1 MRRSATLL
9 LLVMGACTSAPAIDP
24 APAPASPPVA
34 AATAPSPVVVPP
46 IDVSALQADLTVFAS
61 DAFLG
66 RLAGTPSARRAAE
79 FIAERLTSA
88 GLEPAGD
95 SGFFQRVPLSRQVF
109 APTTK
114 FLVTSRGRAT
124 ELKAGVD
131 IVPLLR
137 LGEGVPLPK
146 LSAEGEIVFAGYAL
160 QSPQLGRDDLGTID
174 LAGKVVV
181 FVGGAPA
188 NVDSATRARLE
199 APEQLGQRMGA
210 ILMRGPAAV
219 VIVAAGKLENDFNA
233 LASEVLHGSLE
244 LGTGEPDQD
253 RVLPM
258 VMFARARAGSPLLPS
273 AWPSDDKAQPL
284 GRRLTAKISLGRA
297 EVASYNVVAILR
309 GRDPALSNT
318 YVALGAH
325 LDHIGVQP
333 ATRGDSIANGADDDG
348 SGSMALVSIARALAA
363 GPDRPRRSLLFV
375 WHTGEE
381 AGMLGSEWFLSHPPR
396 AAEPIVVDSI
406 VAQLNADMI
415 GRNAP
420 DSIML
425 VGPRAAPNGQSRVL
439 GAVVDSVNAAL
450 ARPFG
455 INREWDSPNHPEQI
469 YFRSDHYS
477 YAKRGIP
484 IVFYTTGL
492 HEDYHKVSDE
502 VSKIDFDKLARVSD
516 FIMRSALAVANR
528 TERPRTSR

>member
-1 MRRSATLL
+1 MRRFATLL
-9 LLVMGACTSAPAIDP
+9 FLVMGACSGPPAIDP
-24 APAPASPPVA
+24 APAPAPPV
-34 AATAPSPVVVPP
+34 TAPNAPPAVAVPR
-46 IDVSALQADLTVFAS
+46 IDVSALQADLSVFAS

-95 SGFFQRVPLSRQVF
+95 SGFFQRVPLSRQQF
-109 APTTK
+109 GSTTK

-124 ELKAGVD
+124 ELKIGQDV
-131 IVPLLR
+131 VPLLEISGYHTQ
-137 LGEGVPLPK
+137 LQ
-146 LSAEGEIVFAGYAL
+146 ADADIVFAGYGL
-160 QSPQLGRDDLGTID
+160 QSPQLNRDDLSGD
-174 LAGKVVV
+174 LRGKAVV
-181 FVGGAPA
+181 FVSGPPA
-188 NVDSATRARLE
+188 NADSATRAALDT
-199 APEQLGQRMGA
+199 PEQLSERMAAVLGRGA
-210 ILMRGPAAV
+210 SAV
-219 VIVAAGKLENDFNA
+219 VIVATGKLEEVFEG
-233 LASEVLHGSLE
+233 LASQATSGALE
-244 LGTGEPDQD
+244 LATSAQD
-253 RVLPM
+253 PTRQLPM
-258 VMFARARAGSPLLPS
+258 VLLVRARPGSPFLPTR
-273 AWPSDDKAQPL
+273 WPADDKAQNL
-284 GRRLTAKISLGRA
+284 GRHLTAKITLGRD
-297 EVASYNVVAILR
+297 EIASYNVVAILR
-309 GRDPALSNT
+309 GRDPALSRT

-325 LDHIGVQP
+325 LDHIGVQAP
-333 ATRGDSIANGADDDG
+333 IRGDSIANGADDDG

-363 GPDRPRRSLLFV
+363 APERPRRSLLFV

-396 AAEPIVVDSI
+396 GTDSIVVDSI

-439 GAVVDSVNAAL
+439 GAVVDSVNTTL
-450 ARPFG
+450 ARPFT
-455 INREWDSPNHPEQI
+455 INREWDSPTHPEQI
-469 YFRSDHYS
+469 YYRSDHYS

-492 HEDYHKVSDE
+492 HDDYHKVSDE

-528 TERPRTSR
+528 SERPRTGR

>member
-1 MRRSATLL
+1 MRRFATLL
-9 LLVMGACTSAPAIDP
+9 FLALGACAQAPVIDP
-24 APAPASPPVA
+24 APAPAPVA
-34 AATAPSPVVVPP
+34 PTPAPRSAVAPP
-46 IDVSALQADLTVFAS
+46 IDVSALRADLTVFAS

-79 FIAERLTSA
+79 FIAERLTGTA
-88 GLEPAGD
+88 IEPAGD

-124 ELKAGVD
+124 ELKVGED

-146 LSAEGEIVFAGYAL
+146 LSADGEIVFAGYAMN
-160 QSPQLGRDDLGTID
+160 SPQLGRDDLGTVD

-181 FVGGAPA
+181 FVGGAPP

-210 ILMRGPAAV
+210 ILMRAPAAV
-219 VIVAAGKLENDFNA
+219 VILASGKLESDFNA

-244 LGTGEPDQD
+244 LAANEEEPE

-258 VMFARARAGSPLLPS
+258 VMFARPRAGSPLLP
-273 AWPSDDKAQPL
+273 AGWPADDKPQAL
-284 GRRLTAKISLGRA
+284 GRHLTAKITLGRA
-297 EVASYNVVAILR
+297 QAASYNVVAILR
-309 GRDPALSNT
+309 GSDPALSRS

-325 LDHIGVQP
+325 LDHIGVQSP
-333 ATRGDSIANGADDDG
+333 VKGDSIANGADDDG
-348 SGSMALVSIARALAA
+348 SGSMALVAVARALAA
-363 GPDRPRRSLLFV
+363 SPERPRRSVLFV

-381 AGMLGSEWFLSHPPR
+381 AGMLGSEWFVTHPTVPL
-396 AAEPIVVDSI
+396 DSI

-420 DSIML
+420 DSLML

-450 ARPFG
+450 ARPFN
-455 INREWDSPNHPEQI
+455 INREWDAPDHPEQI
-469 YFRSDHYS
+469 YLRSDHYS

-492 HEDYHKVSDE
+492 HDDYHKVSDE
-502 VSKIDFDKLARVSD
+502 VSKIDFDKLSRVSD
-516 FIMRSALAVANR
+516 LIMRSALAVANR
-528 TERPRTSR
+528 TDRPRPSR

>member
-1 MRRSATLL
+1 MRRAATLL
-9 LLVMGACTSAPAIDP
+9 FLALGACSQTPAVEP
-24 APAPASPPVA
+24 APTP
-34 AATAPSPVVVPP
+34 AATAPAPRAAVVPA
-46 IDVSALQADLTVFAS
+46 IDVSALRADLTVFAS
-61 DAFLG
+61 DAFQG
-66 RLAGTPSARRAAE
+66 RLAGTPSAQRAAE
-79 FIAERLTSA
+79 FIAERLTAA

-114 FLVTSRGRAT
+114 FLVTSRGRAS
-124 ELKAGVD
+124 ELKLGDD

-146 LSAEGEIVFAGYAL
+146 LSAEGEIVFAGYAMT
-160 QSPQLGRDDLGTID
+160 SPQLGRNDLGNLD

-181 FVGGAPA
+181 FVGGAPPNA
-188 NVDSATRARLE
+188 DSATRARLE

-210 ILMRGPAAV
+210 ILMRGPAAI
-219 VIVAAGKLENDFNA
+219 VIVATGKLEGDFNA
-233 LASEVLHGSLE
+233 LAGEVLNGSLE
-244 LGTGEPDQD
+244 LGATEQEPE

-258 VMFARARAGSPLLPS
+258 VMFARPRAGSPLLP
-273 AWPSDDKAQPL
+273 ARWPADDTPQAL
-284 GRRLTAKISLGRA
+284 ARHLTARITLGRA
-297 EVASYNVVAILR
+297 QAVSHNVVAVLR
-309 GRDPALSNT
+309 GRDPALAQS

-333 ATRGDSIANGADDDG
+333 ASGTDSIANGADDDG
-348 SGSMALVSIARALAA
+348 SGSMALVAIARALAA
-363 GPDRPRRSLLFV
+363 APDRPRRSVLFV

-381 AGMLGSEWFLSHPPR
+381 AGMLGSEWFVTHPTVPL
-396 AAEPIVVDSI
+396 DSV

-420 DSIML
+420 DSLML

-439 GAVVDSVNAAL
+439 GTVVDSVNSAL
-450 ARPFG
+450 TRPFR
-455 INREWDSPNHPEQI
+455 INREWDSPDHPEQI
-469 YFRSDHYS
+469 YLRSDHYS

-492 HEDYHKVSDE
+492 HDDYHKVSDE
-502 VSKIDFDKLARVSD
+502 VSKIDFDKLSRVSEL
-516 FIMRSALAVANR
+516 IMRSALAVANR
-528 TERPRTSR
+528 TERPRPSR

>member
-1 MRRSATLL
+1 MRRFATLL
-9 LLVMGACTSAPAIDP
+9 FLALGACSQAPAIDP
-24 APAPASPPVA
+24 APAPAPVTFTA
-34 AATAPSPVVVPP
+34 APRPAVVAP
-46 IDVSALQADLTVFAS
+46 IDVSALRADLTVFAS

-79 FIAERLTSA
+79 FIAARLTVA
-88 GLEPAGD
+88 GIEPAGD

-114 FLVTSRGRAT
+114 FLVTSRGRAM
-124 ELKAGVD
+124 ELKVGEDV
-131 IVPLLR
+131 VPLLR

-146 LSAEGEIVFAGYAL
+146 LSADGEIVFAGYAMS
-160 QSPQLGRDDLGTID
+160 SPQLGRDDLGTLD

-181 FVGGAPA
+181 FVGGAPP

-210 ILMRGPAAV
+210 ILSGRPAAV
-219 VIVAAGKLENDFNA
+219 VIVAAGKLEDDFNA
-233 LASEVLHGSLE
+233 LASEVLNGSLE
-244 LGTGEPDQD
+244 LSANEPDPE

-258 VMFARARAGSPLLPS
+258 VMFARPRAGSPLLPS
-273 AWPSDDKAQPL
+273 GWPADDKPQAL
-284 GRRLTAKISLGRA
+284 GRHLTARITLGRA
-297 EVASYNVVAILR
+297 QAASYNVVAVVR
-309 GRDPALSNT
+309 GSDPALSQS

-333 ATRGDSIANGADDDG
+333 ATSGDSIANGADDDG
-348 SGSMALVSIARALAA
+348 SGSMGLVSIARALAA
-363 GPDRPRRSLLFV
+363 SPERPRRSVLFV

-381 AGMLGSEWFLSHPPR
+381 AGMLGSEWFVTHPTVPL
-396 AAEPIVVDSI
+396 DSI

-420 DSIML
+420 DSLML

-439 GAVVDSVNAAL
+439 GALVDSVNATL
-450 ARPFG
+450 ARPFT
-455 INREWDSPNHPEQI
+455 INREWDSPDHPEQI
-469 YFRSDHYS
+469 YLRSDHYS

-492 HEDYHKVSDE
+492 HDDYHKVSDE
-502 VSKIDFDKLARVSD
+502 VSKIDFDKLSRVSD
-516 FIMRSALAVANR
+516 LIMRSALAVANR
-528 TERPRTSR
+528 TERPRPSR

>member
-1 MRRSATLL
+1 MRRSATLVF
-9 LLVMGACTSAPAIDP
+9 LVMGACTGAPAIDP
-24 APAPASPPVA
+24 APAPSPSPVA
-34 AATAPSPVVVPP
+34 AATAPPRAAVPT

-109 APTTK
+109 ASTTK

-131 IVPLLR
+131 VVPLLR

-160 QSPQLGRDDLGTID
+160 NSPQLGRNDLGTLD

-181 FVGGAPA
+181 FVGGAPPNA
-188 NVDSATRARLE
+188 DSATRARLE

-210 ILMRGPAAV
+210 ILEGRPAAV
-219 VIVAAGKLENDFNA
+219 IIVVAGKLEDDFDA
-233 LASEVLHGSLE
+233 LASEVLNGSLT
-244 LGTGEPDQD
+244 LGADEPEPE
-253 RVLPM
+253 RILPM

-273 AWPSDDKAQPL
+273 GWPSDNRPQPL
-284 GRRLTAKISLGRA
+284 ARRLTAKITLGRA
-297 EVASYNVVAILR
+297 ETASYNVVAVLR
-309 GRDPALSNT
+309 GRDPALSRT

-333 ATRGDSIANGADDDG
+333 PTRGDSIANGADDDG
-348 SGSMALVSIARALAA
+348 SGSMALLSIARALAA
-363 GPDRPRRSLLFV
+363 APDRPRRSLLFV

-396 AAEPIVVDSI
+396 AAESMVVDSI

-439 GAVVDSVNAAL
+439 GAVVDSVNTAL
-450 ARPFG
+450 ARPFR
-455 INREWDSPNHPEQI
+455 INREWDSPSHPEQI

-528 TERPRTSR
+528 SERPRVGR

>member
-1 MRRSATLL
+1 MRRFATLL
-9 LLVMGACTSAPAIDP
+9 FLALSACAQAPVIDP
-24 APAPASPPVA
+24 APAPAPVTA
-34 AATAPSPVVVPP
+34 APAPRAAVVPA
-46 IDVSALQADLTVFAS
+46 IDVAGLRADLTTFAS

-79 FIAERLTSA
+79 FIAGRLTGGA
-88 GLEPAGD
+88 IEPAGD

-109 APTTK
+109 GPTTR

-124 ELKAGVD
+124 ELKVGED

-137 LGEGVPLPK
+137 LGEGAPLPK
-146 LSAEGEIVFAGYAL
+146 LSADGEIVFAGYAMN
-160 QSPQLGRDDLGTID
+160 SPQAGRDDLGKLD
-174 LAGKVVV
+174 LTGKVVV

-210 ILMRGPAAV
+210 ILMRGPAAI
-219 VIVAAGKLENDFNA
+219 VIVAAGKLESDFNA
-233 LASEVLHGSLE
+233 LASEVLNGSLE
-244 LGTGEPDQD
+244 LAANEDEPE

-258 VMFARARAGSPLLPS
+258 VMFTRPRAGSPLLPS
-273 AWPSDDKAQPL
+273 GWPADDKPQPL
-284 GRRLTAKISLGRA
+284 GRRLTARITLGRA
-297 EVASYNVVAILR
+297 ETASYNVVAILR
-309 GRDPALSNT
+309 GSDPALSGS

-333 ATRGDSIANGADDDG
+333 PLRGDSIANGADDDG

-363 GPDRPRRSLLFV
+363 SPARPRRSILFV

-381 AGMLGSEWFLSHPPR
+381 AGMLGSEWFVTHPTVP
-396 AAEPIVVDSI
+396 VDSI

-420 DSIML
+420 DSLML
-425 VGPRAAPNGQSRVL
+425 VGPRAAPSGQSRVL

-450 ARPFG
+450 SRPFN
-455 INREWDSPNHPEQI
+455 INREWDSPDHPEQI
-469 YFRSDHYS
+469 YLRSDHYS

-492 HEDYHKVSDE
+492 HDDYHKVSDE
-502 VSKIDFDKLARVSD
+502 VSKIDFDKLSRVSD
-516 FIMRSALAVANR
+516 LIMRSALAVANR
-528 TERPRTSR
+528 ATRPRASR

>member
-1 MRRSATLL
+1 MRRLATLL
-9 LLVMGACTSAPAIDP
+9 FVVLGACAQAPVIDT
-24 APAPASPPVA
+24 APAPTPATPTPRPAVVA
-34 AATAPSPVVVPP
+34 P
-46 IDVSALQADLTVFAS
+46 IDVSALRADLTVFAS
-61 DAFLG
+61 DALLG

-79 FIAERLTSA
+79 FIAERLT
-88 GLEPAGD
+88 GMGVEPAGD

-109 APTTK
+109 VPTTK

-124 ELKAGVD
+124 ELKVGQD

-146 LSAEGEIVFAGYAL
+146 LSADGEIVFAGYAMT
-160 QSPQLGRDDLGTID
+160 SPRLGRDDLAKLD
-174 LAGKVVV
+174 LGGKVVV
-181 FVGGAPA
+181 FVGGAPP

-219 VIVAAGKLENDFNA
+219 VIIAAGKLESDFNA
-233 LASEVLHGSLE
+233 LASEVLNGSLE
-244 LGTGEPDQD
+244 LGANEQQPE

-258 VMFARARAGSPLLPS
+258 VMFARPRAGSPLLPS
-273 AWPSDDKAQPL
+273 GWPADDKPQAL
-284 GRRLTAKISLGRA
+284 GRHLTANITLGRA
-297 EVASYNVVAILR
+297 QAASYNVVAILR
-309 GRDPALSNT
+309 GSDPALSQS

-333 ATRGDSIANGADDDG
+333 AVNGDSIANGADDDG
-348 SGSMALVSIARALAA
+348 SGSMGLVSIARALATSP
-363 GPDRPRRSLLFV
+363 GRPRRSVLFV
-375 WHTGEE
+375 WHTAEE
-381 AGMLGSEWFLSHPPR
+381 AGMLGSEWFVTHATVPL
-396 AAEPIVVDSI
+396 DSI

-420 DSIML
+420 DSLML
-425 VGPRAAPNGQSRVL
+425 VGPRVAPNSQSRVL

-450 ARPFG
+450 ARPFA
-455 INREWDSPNHPEQI
+455 INREWDSPDHPEQI
-469 YFRSDHYS
+469 YLRSDHYS

-492 HEDYHKVSDE
+492 HDDYHKVTDE
-502 VSKIDFDKLARVSD
+502 VSKIDFDKLSRVSD
-516 FIMRSALAVANR
+516 LIMRSALAVANR
-528 TERPRTSR
+528 ADRPRPSR

>member
-1 MRRSATLL
+1 MRRLATLL
-9 LLVMGACTSAPAIDP
+9 SLVLGACAQAPVVDP
-24 APAPASPPVA
+24 APAPAPVA
-34 AATAPSPVVVPP
+34 PAPTPRSAVVPA
-46 IDVSALQADLTVFAS
+46 IDVAALRADLTVFAS

-79 FIAERLTSA
+79 FIAERLTGTA
-88 GLEPAGD
+88 IEPAGD

-114 FLVTSRGRAT
+114 FLVTSRGRAV
-124 ELKAGVD
+124 ELKVGED

-137 LGEGVPLPK
+137 LGEGVPLPR
-146 LSAEGEIVFAGYAL
+146 LSAEGDIVFAGYAMS
-160 QSPQLGRDDLGTID
+160 SPQTGRDDLGKLD

-181 FVGGAPA
+181 FVGGAPP

-210 ILMRGPAAV
+210 VLMRGPAAII
-219 VIVAAGKLENDFNA
+219 IVTAGKLESDFNA
-233 LASEVLHGSLE
+233 LASEVLNGSLTLAATE
-244 LGTGEPDQD
+244 EEPE

-258 VMFARARAGSPLLPS
+258 VMFARPRAGSPLLP
-273 AWPSDDKAQPL
+273 ARWPADDKPQ
-284 GRRLTAKISLGRA
+284 SLGRHLTA
-297 EVASYNVVAILR
+297 RITLGRAQAASYNVVALLR
-309 GRDPALSNT
+309 GSDPALSQS

-333 ATRGDSIANGADDDG
+333 PVRGDSIANGADDDG
-348 SGSMALVSIARALAA
+348 SGSMALVSVARALAGSA
-363 GPDRPRRSLLFV
+363 ERPRRSILFV

-381 AGMLGSEWFLSHPPR
+381 AGMLGSEWFMTHSTV
-396 AAEPIVVDSI
+396 PIDSV

-420 DSIML
+420 DSLLL

-439 GAVVDSVNAAL
+439 GAIVDSVNAAL
-450 ARPFG
+450 ARPFNV
-455 INREWDSPNHPEQI
+455 NREWDSPDHPEQI
-469 YFRSDHYS
+469 YLRSDHYS

-492 HEDYHKVSDE
+492 HGDYHQVSDE
-502 VSKIDFDKLARVSD
+502 VSKIDFDKLSRVTD
-516 FIMRSALAVANR
+516 LIMRSALAVANR
-528 TERPRTSR
+528 QERPRPRR